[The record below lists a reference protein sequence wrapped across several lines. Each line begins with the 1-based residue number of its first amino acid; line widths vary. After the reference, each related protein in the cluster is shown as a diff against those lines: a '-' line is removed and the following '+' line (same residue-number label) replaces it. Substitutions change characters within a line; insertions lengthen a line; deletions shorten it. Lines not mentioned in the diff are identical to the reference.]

1 MLAPTINKTTS
12 NYKEIIPKC
21 RPCVKGG
28 GIFAKKMTEGL

>member
-21 RPCVKGG
+21 LSCAKGG
-28 GIFAKKMTEGL
+28 GIFVRK